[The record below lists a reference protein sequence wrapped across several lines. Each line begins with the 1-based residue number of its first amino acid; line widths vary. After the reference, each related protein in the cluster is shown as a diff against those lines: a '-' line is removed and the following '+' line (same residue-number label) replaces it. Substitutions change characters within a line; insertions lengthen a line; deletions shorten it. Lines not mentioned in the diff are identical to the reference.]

1 METDG
6 ISDSQSSQHLGDS
19 PAGPFTSLIP
29 HERKVVATHEI
40 FDSQSSR
47 RLRKSPAGPFRS
59 IMPTAVDSMSESSSE
74 LRKSNS
80 INVST
85 SASVETAPLLP
96 VRRSLRPA
104 RRISRTRDPE
114 DSSYIDHQV
123 DSSSYSTEARA
134 FEVGEL
140 LNSVPLSEA
149 EIAVEFA
156 RKSSAVMPTLP
167 AGTLPLL
174 SAMVFFIGVGLMA
187 YMGLC
192 HGHEECMDPSFML
205 ASLGHLEGE
214 GASEFFERARASVAP
229 TADYVVEQLKQMWGK
244 ICAGEVS
251 QLSQLLTDKDIRVA
265 VVMYLGA
272 VIAICGG
279 YFTITTMDCGNTF
292 SNSYAQ
298 LVSSLKTSERL
309 ASVTERFEANSAAF
323 TQWREA
329 TKSLMFGDD
338 EDSSTAPT
346 PPFSLSSFCSLFV
359 KAFRWVVGGVRGS
372 KAHSTTEPDVIPCQ
386 DDSRLSVNGR
396 AVNITIIRP
405 PEVASVGT
413 NTNTASDREPF
424 SLSTNRLRNQFSI
437 FHRARKP
444 QILSF
449 LQRLD
454 VTAAILATLF
464 LLLVLFLYHKTIKQ
478 FLSYCMV
485 PCALSVTAFSAGRA
499 AQLSYKWM
507 RDRAALR
514 TRQVAVSSSFAKD
527 HLIRVR
533 GGGPY
538 PVDFLFEELKDLLA
552 DGTVESLTRVT
563 ATASP
568 SITRASFGKPGYSFS
583 SPIRERDVEKNSYQE
598 VDLEVFKGL
607 WRDIVKEVLKD
618 KRLLSVVMIFEGAK
632 RTCWKSLGAKSV
644 FTPSKPPD
652 PAPISASIPTPAKVV
667 KMQGVAGWVVF
678 TVQVTYW
685 ILSGSFRSVVFIL
698 RFLTRWM

>member
-1 METDG
+1 MPPAA
-6 ISDSQSSQHLGDS
+6 DSVGENSSNIREPS
-19 PAGPFTSLIP
+19 IINAPTS
-29 HERKVVATHEI
+29 T
-40 FDSQSSR
+40 
-47 RLRKSPAGPFRS
+47 
-59 IMPTAVDSMSESSSE
+59 
-74 LRKSNS
+74 
-80 INVST
+80 
-85 SASVETAPLLP
+85 SVETAPLPP
-96 VRRSLRPA
+96 VKRSLRPA
-104 RRISRTRDPE
+104 RRLSRTRVPE
-114 DSSYIDHQV
+114 DTTNVDIHIDIQS
-123 DSSSYSTEARA
+123 DSIEIRP
-134 FEVGEL
+134 FDVGVIV
-140 LNSVPLSEA
+140 NPAPLSEA

-244 ICAGEVS
+244 ICAGELS

-309 ASVTERFEANSAAF
+309 ASVTERFEANSVAF

-346 PPFSLSSFCSLFV
+346 PPFSLSSFCSLSV
-359 KAFRWVVGGVRGS
+359 RLFRWVLRGVRGS
-372 KAHSTTEPDVIPCQ
+372 KAPWTSEPEISCN
-386 DDSRLSVNGR
+386 DDIRLAANGR
-396 AVNITIIRP
+396 AVNIIRP
-405 PEVASVGT
+405 PEVATVGT
-413 NTNTASDREPF
+413 NTSFVRDTPPM
-424 SLSTNRLRNQFSI
+424 STNRLRNQFSI

-464 LLLVLFLYHKTIKQ
+464 LLLVLFLYHKAIKHV
-478 FLSYCMV
+478 LSYCMV
-485 PCALSVTAFSAGRA
+485 PCALSVTAFAAGRA
-499 AQLSYKWM
+499 AQLSYRWM
-507 RDRAALR
+507 KDRADLR

-538 PVDFLFEELKDLLA
+538 PVDFLFEELKDLIA
-552 DGTVESLTRVT
+552 DATVESLVRV
-563 ATASP
+563 APAP
-568 SITRASFGKPGYSFS
+568 AITRASFGAPPVSRYLS
-583 SPIRERDVEKNSYQE
+583 SPISEKDIEKSSYQE
-598 VDLEVFKGL
+598 VDVDVFKRL
-607 WRDIVKEVLKD
+607 WSEIVKEVLKD

-644 FTPSKPPD
+644 LTPSKAPD
-652 PAPISASIPTPAKVV
+652 PAPVSASIPTPTKAV
-667 KMQGVAGWVVF
+667 KMQGIAGWVVF
-678 TVQVTYW
+678 TAQVIYW
-685 ILSGSFRSVVFIL
+685 ILSGSFRSVLFIF
-698 RFLTRWM
+698 RFLSRWM